1 MRYREYYRVEC
12 EGGLE
17 DIQLETLRDNQLNIA
32 GVSVPV
38 GIESFF
44 KMNCKIYKIKE
55 DLEKGTQEK
64 EEIGF
69 FNYKIGVDEAKV
81 KTVIEF
87 SGEEALKGLVEG
99 FGRW

>member
-1 MRYREYYRVEC
+1 MRYKEYYRVEC

-17 DIQLETLRDNQLNIA
+17 DIQLETLRDDQLNIA

-69 FNYKIGVDEAKV
+69 FNYDIGVDEAKLKV
-81 KTVIEF
+81 VFEF
-87 SGEEALKGLVEG
+87 SDEELFRSMIRK
-99 FGRW
+99 W

>member
-1 MRYREYYRVEC
+1 MRYKEYYRVEC

-69 FNYKIGVDEAKV
+69 FNYDMGVDEAKLKV
-81 KTVIEF
+81 VFEF
-87 SGEEALKGLVEG
+87 SDEEL
-99 FGRW
+99 FRSMIRRW

>member
-1 MRYREYYRVEC
+1 MRYKEYYRVEC

-17 DIQLETLRDNQLNIA
+17 DIQLETLRDDQLNIA

-69 FNYKIGVDEAKV
+69 FNYDIGVDEAKLKV
-81 KTVIEF
+81 VFEF
-87 SGEEALKGLVEG
+87 SDEEL
-99 FGRW
+99 FRSMIRRW

>member
-69 FNYKIGVDEAKV
+69 FNYDMGVDEAKLKV
-81 KTVIEF
+81 VFEF
-87 SGEEALKGLVEG
+87 SDEEL
-99 FGRW
+99 FRSMIRRW